1 MTYEQMK
8 ALYRVEYPQIKDATA
23 NQLAFNA
30 ANQRK
35 LNSNFQLIQDNL
47 FEIGTAIEDIDDY
60 VVAQGLSGNWFYRQY
75 ANGAIEAWS
84 KTLSDT
90 AAILTA
96 TGSLYTTTKAITL
109 PDLFA
114 NVDFA
119 EVQAVSTSAV
129 MTSIKEYTTTSITV
143 HLLSATQSTVTLS
156 FFVHVIGRV

>member
-23 NQLAFNA
+23 NQVAFNA

-35 LNSNFQLIQDNL
+35 LNSNFQMVQDNL
-47 FEIGTAIEDIDDY
+47 FEIGTFIESVDDY
-60 VVAQGLSGNWFYRQY
+60 VVAQGLNGNWFYREY
-75 ANGAIEAWS
+75 ASGAIEAWS

-90 AAILTA
+90 AAILTG

-109 PDLFA
+109 PEIFS

-129 MTSIKEYTTTSITV
+129 MTSISAYDTASITV

>member
-8 ALYRVEYPQIKDATA
+8 ALHRVEYPQVKDATA
-23 NQLAFNA
+23 NQIAFNA

-35 LNSNFQLIQDNL
+35 LNTNFQMIQDNL
-47 FEIGTAIEDIDDY
+47 FGIGTFIEEVNDY
-60 VVAQGLSGNWFYRQY
+60 VVAQGLNGNWFYREY
-75 ANGAIEAWS
+75 ASGSIEAWC

-90 AAILTA
+90 AAIVTA
-96 TGSLYTTTKAITL
+96 SGSLYTTTKVLTL
-109 PDLFA
+109 PEIFS

-119 EVQAVSTSAV
+119 EVQAIATSAV
-129 MTSIKEYTTTSITV
+129 MTSISAYDTASITV

>member
-8 ALYRVEYPQIKDATA
+8 ALYRVEYPQIKDLSA

-35 LNSNFQLIQDNL
+35 LNSNFQTIQDSL
-47 FEIGTAIEDIDDY
+47 FELGTLVESIDDY
-60 VVAQGLSGNWFYRQY
+60 VIAQGLNGNWFYREY
-75 ANGAIEAWS
+75 ASGAIEAWS

-90 AAILTA
+90 AAILTG

-109 PDLFA
+109 PDIFA

-119 EVQAVSTSAV
+119 EVQAVSTNAV
-129 MTSIKEYTTTSITV
+129 MASISAYDAASITV

>member
-1 MTYEQMK
+1 MMK
-8 ALYRVEYPQIKDATA
+8 ALHRVEYPQVKDASA

-35 LNSNFQLIQDNL
+35 LNTNFQMIQDEL
-47 FEIGTAIEDIDDY
+47 FELGTYIESVGDY
-60 VVAQGLSGNWFYRQY
+60 VTAQGLSGNWFYREY
-75 ANGAIEAWS
+75 ANGAVEAWC

-96 TGSLYTTTKAITL
+96 SGALYTTTKEIEIPA
-109 PDLFA
+109 LFS

-119 EVQAVSTSAV
+119 EVQAIAASAV
-129 MTSIKEYTTTSITV
+129 MTSISAFDTESITV